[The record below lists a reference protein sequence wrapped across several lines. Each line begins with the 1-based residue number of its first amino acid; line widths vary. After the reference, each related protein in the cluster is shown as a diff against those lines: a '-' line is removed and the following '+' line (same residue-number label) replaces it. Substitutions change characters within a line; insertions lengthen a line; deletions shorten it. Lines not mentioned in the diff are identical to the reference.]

1 MSQADWIT
9 SALVAVRRAGLIGRE
24 VRLAQWQIFEVA
36 KGNVQ
41 AEPRDGHDVRCE
53 LEAIAA
59 AVGKASELPGKMAP
73 HLAAR
78 WLKSVGAPGL
88 ASRLAKLG
96 KGRNALSHP
105 DVDLVGDISRFLE
118 KRDCC
123 SDAAEATSTSGLSN
137 AEPLDSSSCC
147 ERGDAAAQHP
157 VLPYVGD
164 RQGAV
169 ADPSKSDIG
178 AVCEDVA
185 GSCSKRNASG
195 AEQIDIAG
203 CSEGA
208 SVVQDASGVSIAV
221 DLVPDALIREE
232 DEFLSD
238 AALEARAALDQAR
251 ELLESMKVAEAFVDS
266 DSNKGFGGDSHKNAA
281 AFVSGKAPLGVMAVV
296 EDSVAVSADLLEKND
311 SSKLK
316 PFGDEDVKPVLVG
329 TDTVAADQLVDMWE
343 RRGKRRWDPR

>member
-1 MSQADWIT
+1 M
-9 SALVAVRRAGLIGRE
+9 
-24 VRLAQWQIFEVA
+24 
-36 KGNVQ
+36 
-41 AEPRDGHDVRCE
+41 
-53 LEAIAA
+53 
-59 AVGKASELPGKMAP
+59 
-73 HLAAR
+73 
-78 WLKSVGAPGL
+78 
-88 ASRLAKLG
+88 
-96 KGRNALSHP
+96 
-105 DVDLVGDISRFLE
+105 
-118 KRDCC
+118 
-123 SDAAEATSTSGLSN
+123 
-137 AEPLDSSSCC
+137 
-147 ERGDAAAQHP
+147 
-157 VLPYVGD
+157 
-164 RQGAV
+164 
-169 ADPSKSDIG
+169 
-178 AVCEDVA
+178 A

-238 AALEARAALDQAR
+238 AALEARVALDQAR

-296 EDSVAVSADLLEKND
+296 EDSVAVSAYLLEKND